1 MCEALGPTVARV
13 PMDGF
18 HLANQVLRGLGIADR
33 KGSPASFDVGGF
45 HALLKRLRSNE
56 EQVVY
61 APEFYR
67 EFEESIAGALPIK
80 KNIELIIVE
89 GNYLLLEEGQ
99 WQHTASLLDE
109 VWYLSPQE
117 TVRQT
122 RLVRRHQA
130 NGRTLE
136 AAQAWIT
143 GNDEPNA
150 QVVATTAN
158 RANAIIVPTNITGD
172 RGESPR

>member
-1 MCEALGPTVARV
+1 MAVALCEALGPTVARV

-45 HALLKRLRSNE
+45 HALLKRLRSND
-56 EQVVY
+56 EQIVY

-67 EFEESIAGALPIK
+67 EFEESIAGALPIPSK
-80 KNIELIIVE
+80 IELVIVE

-99 WQHTASLLDE
+99 WQHTAALLDE

-136 AAQAWIT
+136 AARAWIA
-143 GNDEPNA
+143 GNDDPNA

-158 RANAIIVPTNITGD
+158 RANAIIVAD
-172 RGESPR
+172 PR